1 MLDLLHL
8 NFASDSSTNY
18 QVFSLPSTIAL
29 VLNSLQVQ
37 GFVKPVQ
44 DFMLLSLLR
53 SCVPASPIPL
63 SFLFR
68 LFVFELSK
76 SVLPRLDL
84 PLLWVPCLVILFL
97 FHAPPSP
104 PLF

>member
-1 MLDLLHL
+1 MELLHL
-8 NFASDSSTNY
+8 NFASDSSTND
-18 QVFSLPSTIAL
+18 QVFSLPSTVAL

-44 DFMLLSLLR
+44 DFVLLSLLR
-53 SCVPASPIPL
+53 SCVPASLIPV

-84 PLLWVPCLVILFL
+84 PLPWVPCLAFLFL
-97 FHAPPSP
+97 FHASPFPP
-104 PLF
+104 FF